1 MIHMDARAFAREMLK
16 SDPTIRFV
24 AVVTNEYNVLAA
36 EQREGIPRLTSEQM
50 ERNFVSIVPQII
62 VESVDKLTAFL
73 GKVRGITA
81 HYEKALLV
89 FYKFA
94 NMVVVISFKPEVAT
108 PFYNHITEAFEKHSS
123 QYLS

>member
-36 EQREGIPRLTSEQM
+36 EQREGIPRLTSEDM

-108 PFYNHITEAFEKHSS
+108 PFYSRITEAFEKHSS

>member
-50 ERNFVSIVPQII
+50 
-62 VESVDKLTAFL
+62 
-73 GKVRGITA
+73 
-81 HYEKALLV
+81 
-89 FYKFA
+89 
-94 NMVVVISFKPEVAT
+94 
-108 PFYNHITEAFEKHSS
+108 
-123 QYLS
+123 

>member
-1 MIHMDARAFAREMLK
+1 LLLSSAKESPGSHQNRC
-16 SDPTIRFV
+16 
-24 AVVTNEYNVLAA
+24 
-36 EQREGIPRLTSEQM
+36 
-50 ERNFVSIVPQII
+50 NFVSIVPQII

-108 PFYNHITEAFEKHSS
+108 PFYNRITEAFEKHSS